1 VRLGVLASGSSGNAL
16 ALEHQGFTLLVDSG
30 LSGRKHQTRLEACG
44 MADSRPA
51 AILVTHEHSDH
62 VSGVGVVSRKWRI
75 PVYASGGTL
84 GASAHRMG
92 RLTAPVVFDNGASM
106 EIGPFRVSSF
116 RLAHDAADPSGFI
129 VEWEGGR
136 LGIATDLGHPGPL
149 VMESLS
155 GCTALVLE
163 FNHDEDML
171 WSGSYPWHL
180 KQRIASSTGH
190 LSNAVAAELLAS
202 VLHPGLR
209 VCVLAHLSQEN
220 NLPSLAVEAS
230 RGVAGESVMIVAG
243 MQDLALPVIEL

>member
-1 VRLGVLASGSSGNAL
+1 MLASGSSGNAL
-16 ALEHQGFTLLVDSG
+16 AMEHQGFTLLMDAG
-30 LSGRKHQTRLEACG
+30 LSGRKHQARLEASG
-44 MADSRPA
+44 MGDVRPA
-51 AILVTHEHSDH
+51 AILVSHEHSDH

-75 PVYASGGTL
+75 PVYASSGTL

-92 RLTAPVVFDNGASM
+92 RLISPVVLDNGASV
-106 EIGPFRVSSF
+106 EIGPFRVRAFS
-116 RLAHDAADPSGFI
+116 LAHDAADPSGFI

-149 VMESLS
+149 VMDSLA

-171 WSGSYPWHL
+171 WNGSYPWQL

-190 LSNAVAAELLAS
+190 LSNAAAAELLYS

-220 NLPSLAVEAS
+220 NLPRLAVEAS
-230 RGVAGESVMIVAG
+230 REAAGDSVMIVAG
-243 MQDLALPVIEL
+243 MQDLALPAIEL